1 MLYIVATPIGN
12 LADVSERAKEIM
24 RKVELIIAENPAY
37 SKRLFDHLSLSGK
50 KFMQF
55 AEHNEEKQ
63 LPIITALLK
72 KQDAILIS
80 DAGTPGISDPG
91 FRLVREAVAQG
102 IEVSPVPG
110 PNAAIAALSASGLP
124 TDKFVFLGFVPKS
137 EIKLTNEL
145 QNYAE
150 LEATVIFYESPNRIL
165 KTLTIIVNTWPDAKM
180 AVARELTKMHEE
192 FIRGSATEV
201 LEKLKARPA
210 VKGEM
215 TVLISWK

>member
-1 MLYIVATPIGN
+1 MLYVTATPIGN
-12 LADVSERAKEIM
+12 LADITERAREIM
-24 RKVELIIAENPAY
+24 GKVELVIAENPAY
-37 SKRLFDHLSLSGK
+37 SKRLFDHLGLTGK

-63 LPIITALLK
+63 LPVIIGLLK
-72 KQDAILIS
+72 NQDAILIS

-91 FRLVREAVAQG
+91 FRLVRESVAQN
-102 IEVSPVPG
+102 IAVSPVPG

-124 TDKFVFLGFVPKS
+124 TDRFVFLGFVPKS

-150 LEATVIFYESPNRIL
+150 LETTVIFYESPNRIL
-165 KTLTIIVNTWPDAKM
+165 KTLAIIVNTWPDARM

-192 FIRGSATEV
+192 FIRGSAAEV
-201 LEKLKARPA
+201 LEKLQARPSI
-210 VKGEM
+210 KGEI
-215 TVLISWK
+215 TVIISWK

>member
-1 MLYIVATPIGN
+1 MLYVTATPIGN
-12 LADVSERAKEIM
+12 LADITERAREIM
-24 RKVELIIAENPAY
+24 GKADLVIAENPAY
-37 SKRLFDHLSLSGK
+37 SKRLFDHLGLSGK

-63 LPIITALLK
+63 LPVIIGLLK
-72 KQDAILIS
+72 NQDAVLIS

-91 FRLVREAVAQG
+91 FRLVREAVAQN
-102 IEVSPVPG
+102 IAVSPVPG

-124 TDKFVFLGFVPKS
+124 TDRFVFLGFVPKS

-150 LEATVIFYESPNRIL
+150 LETTVIFYESPNRIL
-165 KTLTIIVNTWPDAKM
+165 NTLAIIVNTWPGARM

-192 FIRGSATEV
+192 FIRGSAAEV
-201 LEKLKARPA
+201 LEKLQARPA
-210 VKGEM
+210 IKGEI
-215 TVLISWK
+215 TVIISWK